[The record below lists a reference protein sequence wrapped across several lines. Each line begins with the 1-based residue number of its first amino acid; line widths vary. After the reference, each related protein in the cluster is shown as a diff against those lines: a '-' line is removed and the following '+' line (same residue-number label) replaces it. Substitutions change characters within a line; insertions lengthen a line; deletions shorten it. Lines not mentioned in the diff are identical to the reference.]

1 MLDGYDHNTPPEVTT
16 ASLTGLFG
24 AHR

>member
-1 MLDGYDHNTPPEVTT
+1 MLDGYDHNTPPEVITPI
-16 ASLTGLFG
+16 LTGLFG